1 MRARAATSSGLL
13 VVGAVVAGAAFTLA
27 GRGSAALPMTKDGQL
42 LRVTERDFQITP
54 AAHRAAAGPI
64 VFRVVNR
71 GPDEHELIVVR
82 DNGHLPLRSDG
93 MTVNEESLE
102 KQIIGALE
110 PGAPGGVRQMRLVLT
125 PGRYLLL
132 CNMYGHYMAGMH
144 SDLVVR

>member
-1 MRARAATSSGLL
+1 MRARAAISCGLL
-13 VVGAVVAGAAFTLA
+13 ALAAVVAATA
-27 GRGSAALPMTKDGQL
+27 GRGSAALPSTKNGQL

-54 AAHRAAAGPI
+54 ASHRAAPGAI
-64 VFRVVNR
+64 VLRVVNR

-93 MTVNEESLE
+93 MTVNEESLAR
-102 KQIIGALE
+102 QIVGALE
-110 PGAPGGVRQMRLVLT
+110 PGAAGKVRELRLVLA

>member
-1 MRARAATSSGLL
+1 MKAKALTLGGLL
-13 VVGAVVAGAAFTLA
+13 VVVAAVAAVAVTVA

-54 AAHRAAAGPI
+54 ASHHAAAGPVVI
-64 VFRVVNR
+64 RVVNR
-71 GPDEHELIVVR
+71 GPDEHELIVVH

-93 MTVNEESLE
+93 MTVNEEALA
-102 KQIIGALE
+102 KQIVGSLE
-110 PGAPGGVRQMRLVLT
+110 PGAPGGVRELRVVLT

-144 SDLVVR
+144 SELIVR